1 MIIFLNNYG
10 ESFKEMSLLEPTWN
24 KSVKEYDRALDPL
37 GLSRVNNRMV
47 GDLLPGFTSMTQR
60 AGYYV
65 FYTWAIAQIRR
76 KKLTKSLP
84 QFKNAIYDLERLF
97 MLSCIAHA
105 ETAPEN
111 NHAHI
116 TGMRKGRDS
125 WNKNPDKIPLN
136 IKFFGDKLGGYGQ
149 YYEKSMMHLGLAE
162 WDEVDGYEKP
172 TKLGLDM
179 INHFTTLAVESGIM
193 SQYGKKSIS
202 KSKLTEMGEKLCLC
216 KLGEWDNDKNLLR
229 NTFFGFSGTRNK
241 SSKARQESF
250 AMILSVIEQA
260 STQNHKMTS
269 QDFLDSVYF
278 GGIQTVNDSIRII
291 IPPSLAELS
300 KKWKIVK
307 AHDNLAF
314 ATESILQSFLGI
326 LEMNHPKGLPLE
338 DFFKI
343 IFENFDAELGNLLN
357 RQNENRHNMTVRDM
371 ISDILNGSEIVCDW
385 NDISGTSKKFDT
397 TISLSSEI
405 SEKSFVTNLEGLL
418 IDQSQNPCKIS
429 VNGILLV
436 LFTALRMSW
445 RMNPNDSSA
454 VWLKQFQES
463 DIGILE
469 FTDFVREHVK
479 QNISVV
485 GFTREFILK
494 YVILQAEKIYR
505 DKINPNSNPKQWF
518 HKSGSNY
525 VRDRDYIAGPRS
537 IRFESTLSILHDLGV
552 VNSTD
557 DILECTESGRK
568 MLGRVLG
575 TV

>member
-179 INHFTTLAVESGIM
+179 INHFNTLAVESGIM

-250 AMILSVIEQA
+250 AMILSVIDQA

-269 QDFLDSVYF
+269 QDFLD
-278 GGIQTVNDSIRII
+278 
-291 IPPSLAELS
+291 E
-300 KKWKIVK
+300 
-307 AHDNLAF
+307 
-314 ATESILQSFLGI
+314 
-326 LEMNHPKGLPLE
+326 
-338 DFFKI
+338 
-343 IFENFDAELGNLLN
+343 
-357 RQNENRHNMTVRDM
+357 RH
-371 ISDILNGSEIVCDW
+371 
-385 NDISGTSKKFDT
+385 
-397 TISLSSEI
+397 
-405 SEKSFVTNLEGLL
+405 
-418 IDQSQNPCKIS
+418 
-429 VNGILLV
+429 
-436 LFTALRMSW
+436 
-445 RMNPNDSSA
+445 
-454 VWLKQFQES
+454 
-463 DIGILE
+463 
-469 FTDFVREHVK
+469 
-479 QNISVV
+479 
-485 GFTREFILK
+485 
-494 YVILQAEKIYR
+494 
-505 DKINPNSNPKQWF
+505 
-518 HKSGSNY
+518 
-525 VRDRDYIAGPRS
+525 
-537 IRFESTLSILHDLGV
+537 
-552 VNSTD
+552 
-557 DILECTESGRK
+557 
-568 MLGRVLG
+568 
-575 TV
+575 